1 MVGGTL
7 RTTTNF
13 FLGHRVKTTMST
25 NKTQVRSIL
34 PARLRDARFATI
46 ARDPAFRRYFASGD
60 DSATIRGVLKQL
72 YGAAGNTKRSAA
84 LDRQLAR
91 EARSRRALVGARQRR
106 HRAQNVAQAL
116 APVVQ
121 AADSRAQRLANRK
134 ARARALNLLRRRQL
148 AFRAAR
154 NPVGADVAVRYQN
167 TQKARVYATGHLAS
181 YSDGLRRAAID
192 FYQSLPTQW
201 RVEGINLSIRYDFYA
216 SNATDVNGNFL
227 YPEHIRNMA
236 FTQCF
241 DSDGEGWGAYYD
253 HDMTRL
259 EEQRFNDDRRIVSL
273 TGLLNQVENHLL
285 DRINLQELY
294 SVLGTTLRGNHVRPL
309 FFQPNHV
316 VFSAHRRR
324 FDHEQ
329 AIGDRHS
336 YLFREILD
344 QNDTGHC
351 VWSAMLLQ
359 QLALNT
365 T

>member
-25 NKTQVRSIL
+25 NMTQVRSIL
-34 PARLRDARFATI
+34 PARLRGARFATI

-121 AADSRAQRLANRK
+121 AADSRAQRLANRE

-154 NPVGADVAVRYQN
+154 NPVGADLAVRYQKLACTRLAILHRTAMDCVELRSTSTN
-167 TQKARVYATGHLAS
+167 PCRRNGVQKASISPFDTIYLHPMQLVMMAAS
-181 YSDGLRRAAID
+181 SI
-192 FYQSLPTQW
+192 
-201 RVEGINLSIRYDFYA
+201 LSISGTWGLHSA
-216 SNATDVNGNFL
+216 WTV
-227 YPEHIRNMA
+227 MA
-236 FTQCF
+236 R
-241 DSDGEGWGAYYD
+241 DWD
-253 HDMTRL
+253 
-259 EEQRFNDDRRIVSL
+259 L
-273 TGLLNQVENHLL
+273 T
-285 DRINLQELY
+285 
-294 SVLGTTLRGNHVRPL
+294 TT
-309 FFQPNHV
+309 
-316 VFSAHRRR
+316 
-324 FDHEQ
+324 
-329 AIGDRHS
+329 
-336 YLFREILD
+336 
-344 QNDTGHC
+344 
-351 VWSAMLLQ
+351 
-359 QLALNT
+359 T